1 MKRVTLFDSVLLL
14 FCALVL
20 RGTWF
25 AQGAPRALGGD
36 EPAYHALAIRLAHGE
51 GFVNEAGQ
59 PTAWRT
65 PGLPFALS
73 VMYAVMGADY
83 TRARLVLVVLS
94 SLTALALY
102 GLCQMLFHRRSVALM
117 AGLFWAAWPTSQ
129 RLSGLLFAE
138 PLAALCLTGG
148 LFALLCA
155 ERRASVSLTYVGGVL
170 LSHAV
175 LTRVYLLLAVFGPVV
190 WLIVRQRARLA
201 AALLLAL
208 GVVLGGW
215 CARNAIRV
223 GTFALS
229 TQTSSYWLGN
239 NAWAHGSWDGNE
251 EPQMAYFR
259 QRHPTFDR
267 LDEVGQSRLFVQEA
281 VHEVVTHPGRV
292 FWLLPRKMA
301 IFFSPYSYLGV
312 DWLYAVLVP
321 FCLIGVWPL
330 SLSDHHRSY
339 LWLLA
344 VPVLAVLGVSLM
356 TFGDPRFRHPVDPL
370 LIAVGCVGLQQA
382 ISWVV
387 SRTAIRQTLD
397 VAHQM
402 GGSQRMSR

>member
-1 MKRVTLFDSVLLL
+1 MKRVALFDSVLILL
-14 FCALVL
+14 CALVL
-20 RGTWF
+20 RGPWLT
-25 AQGAPRALGGD
+25 QGTRALGGD
-36 EPAYHALAIRLAHGE
+36 ESTYHALAIRLAHGE

-73 VMYAVMGADY
+73 VIYAVMGEDY
-83 TRARLVLVVLS
+83 RRARLILVVLS
-94 SLTALALY
+94 SLTAVALY
-102 GLCQMLFHRRSVALM
+102 GLCHLLFHRRIVALM

-138 PLAALCLTGG
+138 PLAALCLTSG
-148 LFALLCA
+148 LLVLVYA
-155 ERRASVSLTYVGGVL
+155 ERRTSVSFTCLAGVL
-170 LSHAV
+170 LAYAV
-175 LTRVYLLLAVFGPVV
+175 LTRVYLLPAVFGPVA
-190 WLIVRQRARLA
+190 WLIVRQRGRLGVV
-201 AALLLAL
+201 LLLAL
-208 GVVLGGW
+208 GVILGGW

-259 QRHPTFDR
+259 QRHPAFDR

-281 VHEVVTHPGRV
+281 VHEVVTNPGRV

-301 IFFSPYSYLGV
+301 IFFSPRSYLGV
-312 DWLYAVLVP
+312 DWLYAALLP
-321 FCLIGVWPL
+321 FYLIGVWHL
-330 SLSDHHRSY
+330 SLSDNTRSY
-339 LWLLA
+339 LWLL
-344 VPVLAVLGVSLM
+344 VVLVLAVLGVSLM
-356 TFGDPRFRHPVDPL
+356 NFGDPRFRHPVDPL
-370 LIAVGCVGLQQA
+370 LIVLGCVGLQQA

-387 SRTAIRQTLD
+387 RRAAIRQALA
-397 VAHQM
+397 VAHQPVN
-402 GGSQRMSR
+402 GQRMNR